1 MTIRSWALSFGTVV
15 IGWLALQMMVMRFTD
30 AAPGAI
36 VLFPADNFVTQL
48 PDNVAVVSAGSNW
61 VSVRSDTPDFAQ
73 KLYFAGAW
81 IVLPAGLPGCLPLSR
96 AAS

>member
-1 MTIRSWALSFGTVV
+1 MTIRSSALSFGAVV
-15 IGWLALQMMVMRFTD
+15 IGWFALQMMVMRFTD

-48 PDNVAVVSAGSNW
+48 PDNIAVVSAGSNW
-61 VSVRSDTPDFAQ
+61 VSVRSDTPDLAQ
-73 KLYFAGAW
+73 KLYSAGAW

-96 AAS
+96 AIS